1 MDVKSNRSSLLKRM
15 VSMRNV
21 FGIWLPFVASLL
33 ILFSR
38 VFTVNSWHF
47 IWWAKLAPYLFYGLL
62 GYLGV
67 FVLVRLFQR
76 RWGSAVVSFLCL
88 TISWLAIYPVATM
101 IFFVAFYGPSED
113 GFADN
118 LTVPVGVAYASPQ
131 VWPSDANR
139 ANDRYQKAV
148 LDSLKIESAD
158 EVGFVA
164 DCENL
169 VAANQVSRKRF
180 ERHLATHPGW
190 RVFTENGKRFA
201 TRRWAIEHAWK
212 YSLHGYYTDHDR
224 PSEIDF
230 QTRLTIGLSGVPWAR
245 NLNRATTSEIGEFV
259 EPASS
264 FRNDR
269 YLSHLVLSAD
279 DLAIEIF
286 EESPSKER
294 VMTKAALAFLN
305 DEFLPLANADDW
317 SAVHAAMKPS
327 SVQKGEPAIEIY
339 ESYQPGIY
347 DACVWIN
354 PGEAG
359 MVYLKA
365 FEVTREY
372 SLSEP
377 RLKKRTNEWVGWS
390 KDPQEQF
397 FSNTHFTIFEGD
409 WDQPYLARFEVWF
422 EPDSG
427 QPARKLLEKV
437 FKIEGWM
444 R

>member
-1 MDVKSNRSSLLKRM
+1 MDVKSNRPSLLKRM

-62 GYLGV
+62 GHLGV

-88 TISWLAIYPVATM
+88 TISWLAIYPVTTM

-113 GFADN
+113 GFADH

-148 LDSLKIESAD
+148 
-158 EVGFVA
+158 
-164 DCENL
+164 NL
-169 VAANQVSRKRF
+169 VAANQVSRKQF
-180 ERHLATHPGW
+180 ERHLVTHPGW

-230 QTRLTIGLSGVPWAR
+230 QTRLTIGLNGVP
-245 NLNRATTSEIGEFV
+245 
-259 EPASS
+259 
-264 FRNDR
+264 
-269 YLSHLVLSAD
+269 
-279 DLAIEIF
+279 
-286 EESPSKER
+286 
-294 VMTKAALAFLN
+294 
-305 DEFLPLANADDW
+305 
-317 SAVHAAMKPS
+317 
-327 SVQKGEPAIEIY
+327 
-339 ESYQPGIY
+339 
-347 DACVWIN
+347 
-354 PGEAG
+354 
-359 MVYLKA
+359 
-365 FEVTREY
+365 
-372 SLSEP
+372 
-377 RLKKRTNEWVGWS
+377 
-390 KDPQEQF
+390 
-397 FSNTHFTIFEGD
+397 
-409 WDQPYLARFEVWF
+409 
-422 EPDSG
+422 
-427 QPARKLLEKV
+427 
-437 FKIEGWM
+437 
-444 R
+444 